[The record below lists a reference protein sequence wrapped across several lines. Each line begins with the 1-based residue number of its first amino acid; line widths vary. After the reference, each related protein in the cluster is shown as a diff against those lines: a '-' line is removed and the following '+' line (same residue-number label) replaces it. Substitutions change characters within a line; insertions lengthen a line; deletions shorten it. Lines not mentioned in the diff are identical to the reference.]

1 MSVAF
6 DTLRAARKLRDE
18 GGFDERQAAIL
29 VDTFAEGMTETL
41 ATKADLESTEAS
53 LRAEVEKSEAALRG
67 EIGTLRGD
75 LEKTEAALRGDLEK
89 TEAALRGDLEKT
101 EAALRGGLEK
111 TEAALRGEIGT
122 LRGQMRELEQRMI
135 IRLGAMM
142 VGAVALIVALIKLL

>member
-53 LRAEVEKSEAALRG
+53 LRAEIEKSEAALRADI
-67 EIGTLRGD
+67 ETLRGD
-75 LEKTEAALRGDLEK
+75 LEKTE
-89 TEAALRGDLEKT
+89 TS
-101 EAALRGGLEK
+101 
-111 TEAALRGEIGT
+111 LRGE
-122 LRGQMRELEQRMI
+122 MRELEQRMT

-142 VGAVALIVALIKLL
+142 VGAVALIVVLIKLV

>member
-41 ATKADLESTEAS
+41 ATKADLKSTEGS
-53 LRAEVEKSEAALRG
+53 LRSE
-67 EIGTLRGD
+67 
-75 LEKTEAALRGDLEK
+75 
-89 TEAALRGDLEKT
+89 
-101 EAALRGGLEK
+101 
-111 TEAALRGEIGT
+111 
-122 LRGQMRELEQRMI
+122 MRELEQRMT

-142 VGAVALIVALIKLL
+142 VGAVALIVALIKLV